1 MAADGR
7 PGSAGT
13 STKILDVA
21 ERLVQVRGFNGFSY
35 ADVAAE
41 LGITKA
47 SLHYHFATKADLGE
61 ALIERY
67 TESFGTALAVIG
79 ASPTGA
85 LAKLDAY
92 AALYAEVLR
101 ADRMCLCGMLA
112 AEFQTLPARMRT
124 AVIAFFDQNE
134 AWLEQVLRQGQQSGT
149 FGLDEPTAGAA
160 RIILSSLQGA
170 MLIARSYGDAAQ
182 FESAANRLFALL
194 GGGAAV
200 R

>member
-1 MAADGR
+1 M
-7 PGSAGT
+7 GSSGT

-101 ADRMCLCGMLA
+101 ADRMCLGGMLA

-134 AWLEQVLRQGQQSGT
+134 AWLEQVLRQGQQ
-149 FGLDEPTAGAA
+149 
-160 RIILSSLQGA
+160 
-170 MLIARSYGDAAQ
+170 
-182 FESAANRLFALL
+182 
-194 GGGAAV
+194 
-200 R
+200 